1 MVNGI
6 GITTMISGG
15 EDQTG
20 TIQLSSKLTL
30 NSKEEHTQSS
40 FMVVKDAGILYFY
53 NNLINKNIEFY

>member
-1 MVNGI
+1 MEPGLTLTI
-6 GITTMISGG
+6 KISGG
-15 EDQTG
+15 VDPTG